1 MPNVAV
7 LDDYQGVALEMADW
21 SGLPADCQVQVFR
34 DHLADL
40 DALAERLRDFAVV
53 TCMRERTP
61 FRRDLLERL
70 PNLRLLVTTGMRNA
84 AIDLQAATDL
94 GILVCGTAGG
104 PESPPA
110 ELTWGLILALARHI
124 PREDTATRH
133 GHWGMTVG
141 MSLENKVLGVLGL
154 GRLGT
159 RVAKVG
165 VAFGMSV
172 ITWSQN
178 LTAERAAQCGATFVT
193 KDELF
198 TRSDILTI
206 HVQLS
211 ARTRGLVGA
220 HELRLMKPTAYLINT
235 ARGPIV
241 DETALVHALQA
252 RVIAG
257 AGLDVFDQEP
267 LSPDHPLKSLE
278 NVVLVPHIGYVTRE
292 QYQVRYR
299 ETVEDIAA
307 YLKGE
312 PLRVLNP
319 EVRNT
324 AHEQPLLAQ
333 KPPGQPLVSGQHRS

>member
-1 MPNVAV
+1 MPRVAV
-7 LDDYQGVALEMADW
+7 LDDYQGVALQMAGW
-21 SGLPADCQVQVFR
+21 SALPSDCQVQVFQ
-34 DHLADL
+34 DHLTDL
-40 DALAERLRDFAVV
+40 AALAERLSHFEII

-84 AIDLQAATDL
+84 AIDLAAATDL

-104 PESPPA
+104 PDSPPA
-110 ELTWGLILALARHI
+110 ELTWGLILALIRHI
-124 PREDTATRH
+124 PREDAATRA
-133 GHWGMTVG
+133 GHWGVSIGTC
-141 MSLENKVLGVLGL
+141 LEGKVLGVLGL

-159 RVAKVG
+159 KVARVG
-165 VAFGMSV
+165 LAFDMSV
-172 ITWSQN
+172 IAWSQN
-178 LTAERAAQCGATFVT
+178 LTAERATQCGATLVT

-198 TRSDILTI
+198 ARSDILSI

-220 HELRLMKPTAYLINT
+220 RELHLMKPTAYLINT

-241 DETALVHALQA
+241 DEAALVQALQS
-252 RVIAG
+252 RTIAG

-267 LSPDHPLKSLE
+267 LPPSHPLTVLD
-278 NVVLVPHIGYVTRE
+278 NTLLVPHIGYVTRE

-299 ETVEDIAA
+299 DTVEDVAA
-307 YLKGE
+307 YLRGE

-319 EVRNT
+319 EALGTGPASEGSRV
-324 AHEQPLLAQ
+324 Q
-333 KPPGQPLVSGQHRS
+333 

>member
-1 MPNVAV
+1 MPRVAV

-21 SGLPADCQVQVFR
+21 SALPADCQVQVFR
-34 DHLADL
+34 DHLTDL
-40 DALAERLRDFAVV
+40 AALAERLSHFEII

-70 PNLRLLVTTGMRNA
+70 PHLRLLVTTGMRNA
-84 AIDLQAATDL
+84 AIDLAVATDL

-104 PESPPA
+104 PDSPPA
-110 ELTWGLILALARHI
+110 ELTWGLILALMRHI
-124 PREDTATRH
+124 PREDAATRA
-133 GHWGMTVG
+133 GHWGVTIG
-141 MSLENKVLGVLGL
+141 TCLEGKVLGVLGL

-159 RVAKVG
+159 KVARVG
-165 VAFGMSV
+165 VAFDLSV
-172 ITWSQN
+172 IAWSQN
-178 LTAERAAQCGATFVT
+178 LTAERAAQCGATLVS

-198 TRSDILTI
+198 ARSDILSI

-220 HELRLMKPTAYLINT
+220 RELRLMKPTAYLINT

-241 DETALVHALQA
+241 DEAALVQALQT
-252 RVIAG
+252 RTIAG

-267 LSPDHPLKSLE
+267 LPPNHPLTVLD
-278 NVVLVPHIGYVTRE
+278 NTLLVPHIGYVTRE

-299 ETVEDIAA
+299 DTVEDIAA
-307 YLKGE
+307 YLRGE

-319 EVRNT
+319 EALGT
-324 AHEQPLLAQ
+324 A
-333 KPPGQPLVSGQHRS
+333 RR

>member
-1 MPNVAV
+1 MPKVAI

-21 SGLPADCQVQVFR
+21 SVLPPDCRVQVFR
-34 DHLADL
+34 DHLSDRE
-40 DALAERLRDFAVV
+40 ALVERLKDFEVV

-94 GILVCGTAGG
+94 GVLVCGTAGG
-104 PESPPA
+104 PDAPPA
-110 ELTWGLILALARHI
+110 ELTWGLILALVRHI
-124 PREDTATRH
+124 PREDAATRA
-133 GHWGMTVG
+133 GHWGTTVG
-141 MSLENKVLGVLGL
+141 MSLEHKVLGVLGL
-154 GRLGT
+154 GRLGVK
-159 RVAKVG
+159 VAKVG
-165 VAFGMSV
+165 VAFEMSV
-172 ITWSQN
+172 IAWSQN
-178 LTAERAAQCGATFVT
+178 LTAEKAAQCGATLVT

-198 TRSDILTI
+198 ARSDILSV

-220 HELRLMKPTAYLINT
+220 RELGLMKPSAYLINT

-241 DETALVHALQA
+241 DETALIQALQA
-252 RVIAG
+252 RTIAG
-257 AGLDVFDQEP
+257 AGLDVFDEEP
-267 LSPDHPLKSLE
+267 LPPGHPFT
-278 NVVLVPHIGYVTRE
+278 VLDNTLLAPHMGYVTKD

-299 ETVEDIAA
+299 DTVENVAA

-319 EVRNT
+319 EARKAART
-324 AHEQPLLAQ
+324 
-333 KPPGQPLVSGQHRS
+333 